1 MRTTC
6 LVQGNTAASLILHTS
21 GTKHHPACQP
31 CYPSFCCCERSPAR
45 PEHSALQV
53 HRAILALH
61 SPVFRQMFTHSMTE
75 RTSGAVAIDGVSAEA
90 VEAMLMWMYD
100 VTPKVHSTALP
111 ELFTLSQR

>member
-1 MRTTC
+1 MLRQTPFCTFSAPTIPLHAC
-6 LVQGNTAASLILHTS
+6 CADFPSAAV
-21 GTKHHPACQP
+21 KRPPA
-31 CYPSFCCCERSPAR
+31 S
-45 PEHSALQV
+45 PEHPALQV